1 MGVVVL
7 NPQDFLTKS
16 SSSPKTSPSPNM
28 KLPKPNRTHP
38 KQFHS
43 TRPESTYASKPK
55 LNNPVMGQVKIL
67 KRGEQ
72 QAQTTPY
79 RKPDPVSEKVVGL
92 YAGASM
98 LVASPPPSSVPLPV
112 FVTKKIVA
120 VNDATNNLRKILRLD
135 FL

>member
-1 MGVVVL
+1 MGVAVL
-7 NPQDFLTKS
+7 NPQDFLQK
-16 SSSPKTSPSPNM
+16 SSSPKTSPPPNM
-28 KLPKPNRTHP
+28 KLPKQYRTHP
-38 KQFHS
+38 KRTHS
-43 TRPESTYASKPK
+43 TRPESTYASNPK
-55 LNNPVMGQVKIL
+55 LNKPVMNQVKIL

-72 QAQTTPY
+72 LTKTTPY
-79 RKPDPVSEKVVGL
+79 RKPEAVSEKVVGL